1 MTVDIGTGGIMAD
14 EERDDADREG
24 GVTDDEDEKLRE
36 IEEDQDQNQYGGQ
49 DGETDAVE
57 QTKRREDDEE

>member
-1 MTVDIGTGGIMAD
+1 MAD

-36 IEEDQDQNQYGGQ
+36 IEEDQDQNQYGGR